1 MEHINEMTQINDA
14 LIKCPKC
21 NKNCKNDDFKSLVEN
36 SNEIKKT
43 CIKCR
48 MDTYKNFKKNNPE
61 KFKVK
66 EEKKD
71 IDYNTEYKDYLRCR
85 NCNRSTNGIDDF
97 KNKKS
102 GRITKT
108 CINCR
113 QSVLKSVMKI
123 NLTKPPKIT
132 LRQRVKLLE
141 DLLKENDLIIV

>member
-1 MEHINEMTQINDA
+1 MEHINKDEIMEN
-14 LIKCPKC
+14 LKCPKC
-21 NKNCKNDDFKSLVEN
+21 HKNCKKEDYKSLVEN
-36 SNEIKKT
+36 STEYKKT

-71 IDYNTEYKDYLRCR
+71 IDYNTEYKDYLRCN
-85 NCNRSTNGIDDF
+85 NCNRQTNGIADF

-113 QSVLKSVMKI
+113 ESVLKSVMKI

-141 DLLKENDLIIV
+141 DLLRENDLIIV